1 MVKFKT
7 LSTLKRHQA
16 SHTEEEMAR
25 ATEASAQGQ
34 VNQPEVKIE
43 TDDLDVDDLI
53 ADLRDELMAEGMS
66 TFNHNWRK
74 PNSIKKIGCQFQI
87 W

>member
-34 VNQPEVKIE
+34 VNQTETTRVKIE

-53 ADLRDELMAEGMS
+53 ADLRDELMDGTQGMH
-66 TFNHNWRK
+66 TFEPIFDHN
-74 PNSIKKIGCQFQI
+74 
-87 W
+87 